1 MNDNLQ
7 KMIKVFVPT
16 LLNESSKYSIMFKS
30 QSYTIQKG
38 EILSME
44 RAYRI
49 RIYPNKTQQNL
60 IHKTFGCV
68 RYVYNQYLSEHIY
81 EYKINNW
88 YLTYNESAKRLTQLK
103 NEHKWLKEVDS
114 VALQKSLKILDEAFK
129 KFFNWAGFPKFKS
142 KKDNYKSYRTSCIN
156 NNIKIIGN
164 KIKIPKVGKIK
175 FRDNYNFEGR
185 ILNATIEQVPSGK
198 YFISLCC
205 TDIELTE
212 LPKTK
217 KSVGVDLGLKEFAIT
232 SDGLKINNPKY
243 LAKSLKKLKT
253 LQKSLSRKTKGGNNR
268 AKVRIK
274 LARLHEKI
282 TNMRTGFLQELTTRL
297 VREYDLIKVES
308 LKVKNMIKNHNLAQA
323 ISDASWGELVRM
335 LEYKCNWYGKKLVKI
350 DTYFPSSQLCSCCG
364 YKNIAV
370 KDLSVREWTCPK
382 CNTTHDR
389 DINAAINILKYA

>member
-1 MNDNLQ
+1 
-7 KMIKVFVPT
+7 
-16 LLNESSKYSIMFKS
+16 
-30 QSYTIQKG
+30 
-38 EILSME
+38 ME

-129 KFFNWAGFPKFKS
+129 KFFNGAGFPKFKS
-142 KKDNYKSYRTSCIN
+142 KKDNYKSYRTSCTN

-175 FRDNYNFEGR
+175 FRDNYNFDGR

-217 KSVGVDLGLKEFAIT
+217 KSVGVDLGLKEFAII

-268 AKVRIK
+268 AKVRVK

-323 ISDASWGELVRM
+323 ISDASWGEFVRM
-335 LEYKCNWYGKKLVKI
+335 LEYKCNWHGKKLVKI

-364 YKNIAV
+364 YKNTAV

>member
-1 MNDNLQ
+1 M
-7 KMIKVFVPT
+7 
-16 LLNESSKYSIMFKS
+16 
-30 QSYTIQKG
+30 
-38 EILSME
+38 
-44 RAYRI
+44 
-49 RIYPNKTQQNL
+49 
-60 IHKTFGCV
+60 
-68 RYVYNQYLSEHIY
+68 
-81 EYKINNW
+81 
-88 YLTYNESAKRLTQLK
+88 
-103 NEHKWLKEVDS
+103 
-114 VALQKSLKILDEAFK
+114 
-129 KFFNWAGFPKFKS
+129 
-142 KKDNYKSYRTSCIN
+142 
-156 NNIKIIGN
+156 
-164 KIKIPKVGKIK
+164 
-175 FRDNYNFEGR
+175 
-185 ILNATIEQVPSGK
+185 
-198 YFISLCC
+198 
-205 TDIELTE
+205 TE

-217 KSVGVDLGLKEFAIT
+217 KTVGVDLGLKEFAIT

-323 ISDASWGELVRM
+323 ISDASWGEFVRM

-364 YKNIAV
+364 YKNTAV

>member
-1 MNDNLQ
+1 
-7 KMIKVFVPT
+7 
-16 LLNESSKYSIMFKS
+16 
-30 QSYTIQKG
+30 
-38 EILSME
+38 ME

-129 KFFNWAGFPKFKS
+129 KFFNGAGFPKFKS
-142 KKDNYKSYRTSCIN
+142 KKDNYKSYRTSCTN

-198 YFISLCC
+198 YFISLC
-205 TDIELTE
+205 
-212 LPKTK
+212 
-217 KSVGVDLGLKEFAIT
+217 
-232 SDGLKINNPKY
+232 
-243 LAKSLKKLKT
+243 
-253 LQKSLSRKTKGGNNR
+253 
-268 AKVRIK
+268 
-274 LARLHEKI
+274 
-282 TNMRTGFLQELTTRL
+282 
-297 VREYDLIKVES
+297 
-308 LKVKNMIKNHNLAQA
+308 
-323 ISDASWGELVRM
+323 
-335 LEYKCNWYGKKLVKI
+335 
-350 DTYFPSSQLCSCCG
+350 
-364 YKNIAV
+364 
-370 KDLSVREWTCPK
+370 
-382 CNTTHDR
+382 
-389 DINAAINILKYA
+389 